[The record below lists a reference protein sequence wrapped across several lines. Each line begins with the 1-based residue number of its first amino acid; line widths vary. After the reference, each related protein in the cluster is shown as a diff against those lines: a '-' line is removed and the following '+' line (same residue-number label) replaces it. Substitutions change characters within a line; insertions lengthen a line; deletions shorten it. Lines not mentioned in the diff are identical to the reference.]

1 MHEGVWLTVLGL
13 FGLMTISV
21 LVLPLSRKIKMPYT
35 VLLALLGIIIGLA
48 DNWLGISQSDTGI
61 VSEFFSSFD
70 SFELTSGI
78 IFFIFL
84 PVLIFEASLAIDVRK
99 LLSDIRPILFLAVIG
114 LFISTFLI
122 GGAVYTVSGMG
133 FVVCLLLGAILS
145 ATDPVAV
152 VAIFKDLGAPKRL
165 AILVEGESLFNDATA
180 IVLFTILAAMVAGT
194 AQADLGT
201 GALQFIKVFLGG
213 IVVGFLMARVFS
225 WVIGKVGGI
234 ALVEV
239 SLTIALAF
247 LAFLIAEHY
256 LHVSGVMAV
265 VTSALVIG
273 SHGRTS
279 VSGHGWELLEETWET
294 LGFWANS
301 LIFILVGIAVPT
313 YLSDFGPEMW
323 LTLVTLL
330 VVGFGARALLTHGIL
345 PILSSTGICPSVN
358 LGFRT
363 VMWWGGLRGAV
374 SLALALAVVEN
385 PSISQEVKNFIIAL
399 VCAFV
404 LFTLFI
410 NATTVGAVMKAFG
423 LDKLSKRYETE
434 RWVKR

>member
-301 LIFILVGIAVPT
+301 LIFISVSYT
-313 YLSDFGPEMW
+313 H
-323 LTLVTLL
+323 LTLPT
-330 VVGFGARALLTHGIL
+330 IN
-345 PILSSTGICPSVN
+345 SV
-358 LGFRT
+358 
-363 VMWWGGLRGAV
+363 
-374 SLALALAVVEN
+374 
-385 PSISQEVKNFIIAL
+385 
-399 VCAFV
+399 
-404 LFTLFI
+404 
-410 NATTVGAVMKAFG
+410 
-423 LDKLSKRYETE
+423 
-434 RWVKR
+434 

>member
-247 LAFLIAEHY
+247 LAF
-256 LHVSGVMAV
+256 
-265 VTSALVIG
+265 
-273 SHGRTS
+273 
-279 VSGHGWELLEETWET
+279 
-294 LGFWANS
+294 
-301 LIFILVGIAVPT
+301 
-313 YLSDFGPEMW
+313 
-323 LTLVTLL
+323 
-330 VVGFGARALLTHGIL
+330 
-345 PILSSTGICPSVN
+345 
-358 LGFRT
+358 
-363 VMWWGGLRGAV
+363 
-374 SLALALAVVEN
+374 
-385 PSISQEVKNFIIAL
+385 
-399 VCAFV
+399 
-404 LFTLFI
+404 
-410 NATTVGAVMKAFG
+410 
-423 LDKLSKRYETE
+423 
-434 RWVKR
+434 

>member
-48 DNWLGISQSDTGI
+48 DNWLGISQSDAGI

-122 GGAVYTVSGMG
+122 GGAVYSVSGMG

-313 YLSDFGPEMW
+313 YLSDFGAEMW
-323 LTLVTLL
+323 LTLITLL

-345 PILSSTGICPSVN
+345 PILSSAGICPPVN

-385 PSISQEVKNFIIAL
+385 PSISEEVKSTHIGDSAEVLPAIQKRMHNTFL
-399 VCAFV
+399 VFFFLRIPKRV
-404 LFTLFI
+404 LAGF
-410 NATTVGAVMKAFG
+410 
-423 LDKLSKRYETE
+423 R
-434 RWVKR
+434 